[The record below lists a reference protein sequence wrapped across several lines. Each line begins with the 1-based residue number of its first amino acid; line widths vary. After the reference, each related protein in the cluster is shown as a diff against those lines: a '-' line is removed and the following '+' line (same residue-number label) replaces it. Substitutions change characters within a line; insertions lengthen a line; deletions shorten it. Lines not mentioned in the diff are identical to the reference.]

1 MKPKVKFKELMAYLI
16 NVRSSFTLFPSLYNI
31 GRKTFSASCVVG
43 TLLGKGEKVQLLVV
57 GHKGENG
64 LWL

>member
-1 MKPKVKFKELMAYLI
+1 MKPKVKFKELMAYLV
-16 NVRSSFTLFPSLYNI
+16 NVRFPITLFSSLYNI

-43 TLLGKGEKVQLLVV
+43 TLLGKGEKVQLLVLS
-57 GHKGENG
+57 HKGKNG